1 MTITVKMKKF
11 TFLLAVSYT
20 HLKRAFAVD
29 GHVGDNVPFDDAVLV
44 RNAFERV
51 IFVFVEK
58 FC

>member
-1 MTITVKMKKF
+1 MQ
-11 TFLLAVSYT
+11 LLGQ
-20 HLKRAFAVD
+20 LRKRAFAVD

-58 FC
+58 FGK

>member
-1 MTITVKMKKF
+1 MDGLFSIRAQEKDV
-11 TFLLAVSYT
+11 LLFSYIGYARQEMEAS
-20 HLKRAFAVD
+20 KAN
-29 GHVGDNVPFDDAVLV
+29 GDAVLV